1 MEKAKITVVILG
13 MFMLGVCAVSVM
25 AAQTD
30 FSGVWVLDKGKSRPL
45 PHELKNYT
53 MTVTQTEQ
61 QLRVENNVEGDV
73 EPQMT
78 DNSLG
83 GGRIDVGAM
92 RSSYH
97 PGTLAL
103 SLKIPRV
110 IYSLDGKDSKLD
122 PTISLKA
129 KWSKDGKTLDLA
141 IIQKQSDSSGQT
153 LTVTTKERWT
163 LAEGGDALKVQRSV
177 GAPAGTDV
185 VNLVFRKG
193 NGKP

>member
-1 MEKAKITVVILG
+1 MGKAKTMLGILG
-13 MFMLGVCAVSVM
+13 MVTFGLCASILM

-61 QLRVENNVEGDV
+61 QLTVENNVEGDV
-73 EPQMT
+73 QPQMT

-83 GGRIDVGAM
+83 GNMVNVGAM
-92 RSSYH
+92 RSSFH

-110 IYSLDGKDSKLD
+110 TYSLDGKDSNVD
-122 PTISLKA
+122 ATTSVKA
-129 KWSKDGKTLDLA
+129 KRSKDGKTLDLS
-141 IIQKQSDSSGQT
+141 IVQKNSAQSGQGA
-153 LTVTTKERWT
+153 TVTTKERWT
-163 LAEGGDALKVQRSV
+163 LAEGGEELKVQRSV
-177 GAPAGTDV
+177 AAPEGTDV

-193 NGKP
+193 SGKP